1 MQPQHRPVTFLLHV
15 SGLAVRVAAGHGAGA
30 VGYGDRVARVQ
41 VTKFGA
47 VSVRVSDDPA
57 GDVARS
63 LAVRLRAAI
72 RRRGAA
78 SLAVSGGSAAPSML
92 AALVHED
99 LDWERLTVW
108 QVDERV
114 APDGHA
120 DRNATQLWFMP
131 SEMRLM
137 PVAGDDLAMAATR
150 YADSLPDRFDAVHLG
165 LGGDGHTASWPP
177 VPHPDATVVSSQ
189 NDVAM
194 VGDFN
199 GRGRMTL
206 TPRAVNH
213 ARSRLILATGKP
225 KAVMVKRWLDRD
237 RSIPVSHVRRS
248 ATTLFLDPPAASKL
262 SL

>member
-1 MQPQHRPVTFLLHV
+1 MAKRVKV
-15 SGLAVRVAAGHGAGA
+15 VR
-30 VGYGDRVARVQ
+30 YGS
-41 VTKFGA
+41 

-63 LAVRLRAAI
+63 LAVRLRGAI
-72 RRRGAA
+72 RRRGRA

-99 LDWERLTVW
+99 LDWDCLTVW

-114 APDGHA
+114 APDGHE
-120 DRNATQLWFMP
+120 DRNASQLWFMP
-131 SEMRLM
+131 TETMLM
-137 PVAGDDLAMAATR
+137 PVTGDDLGIAAMR
-150 YADSLPDRFDAVHLG
+150 YAETLPDRFDAVHLG
-165 LGGDGHTASWPP
+165 LGDDGHTASWPP
-177 VPHPDATVVSSQ
+177 VPHLGATVVSSP

-206 TPRAVNH
+206 TPGPVNH
-213 ARSRLILATGKP
+213 ARGRLILTTGKS
-225 KAVMVKRWLDRD
+225 KADMVGRWLERD

-248 ATTLFLDPPAASKL
+248 ATTLFVDPAAAAKL
-262 SL
+262 PG

>member
-1 MQPQHRPVTFLLHV
+1 MAKRVKV
-15 SGLAVRVAAGHGAGA
+15 VR
-30 VGYGDRVARVQ
+30 YGS
-41 VTKFGA
+41 

-63 LAVRLRAAI
+63 LAVRLRGAL
-72 RRRGAA
+72 RRRGRA

-99 LDWERLTVW
+99 LDWDCLTVW

-114 APDGHA
+114 APDGHE
-120 DRNATQLWFMP
+120 DRNASQLWFMP
-131 SEMRLM
+131 TGTMLM
-137 PVAGDDLAMAATR
+137 PVTGDDLGIAAMR
-150 YADSLPDRFDAVHLG
+150 YAETLPDRFDAVHLG
-165 LGGDGHTASWPP
+165 LGDDGHTASWPP
-177 VPHPDATVVSSQ
+177 VPHLGATVVSSP

-206 TPRAVNH
+206 TPGPVNH
-213 ARSRLILATGKP
+213 ARGRLILTTGKS
-225 KAVMVKRWLDRD
+225 KADMVGRWLERD

-248 ATTLFLDPPAASKL
+248 ATTLFIDPAAAAKL
-262 SL
+262 PR

>member
-1 MQPQHRPVTFLLHV
+1 MVRHV
-15 SGLAVRVAAGHGAGA
+15 KVVK
-30 VGYGDRVARVQ
+30 YGS
-41 VTKFGA
+41 

-63 LAVRLRAAI
+63 LAVRLRGAI
-72 RRRGAA
+72 RRRGSA
-78 SLAVSGGSAAPSML
+78 SLAVSGGSTAPSML

-114 APDGHA
+114 APDGHK

-131 SEMRLM
+131 TETKLM
-137 PVAGDDLAMAATR
+137 PVTGDDLAMAALR
-150 YADSLPDRFDAVHLG
+150 YAETLPDRFDAVHLG
-165 LGGDGHTASWPP
+165 LGDDGHTASWPP
-177 VPHPDATVVSSQ
+177 VPHPGATVVSSP

-206 TPRAVNH
+206 TPGPVNH
-213 ARSRLILATGKP
+213 ARGRLILTTGKS
-225 KAVMVKRWLDRD
+225 KANMVRRWLERD
-237 RSIPVSHVRRS
+237 RSIPISHVRRS
-248 ATTLFLDPPAASKL
+248 ATTLFVDPGAAARL
-262 SL
+262 PG

>member
-1 MQPQHRPVTFLLHV
+1 MVRHV
-15 SGLAVRVAAGHGAGA
+15 KVVK
-30 VGYGDRVARVQ
+30 YGS
-41 VTKFGA
+41 

-63 LAVRLRAAI
+63 LAVRLRGAI
-72 RRRGAA
+72 RRRGSA
-78 SLAVSGGSAAPSML
+78 SLAVSGGSTAPSML

-114 APDGHA
+114 APDGHK

-131 SEMRLM
+131 TETKLM
-137 PVAGDDLAMAATR
+137 PVTGDDLAMAAMR
-150 YADSLPDRFDAVHLG
+150 YAETLPDRFDAVHLG
-165 LGGDGHTASWPP
+165 LGDDGHTASWPP
-177 VPHPDATVVSSQ
+177 VPHPGATVVSSP

-206 TPRAVNH
+206 TPGPVNH
-213 ARSRLILATGKP
+213 ARGRLILTTGKS
-225 KAVMVKRWLDRD
+225 KANMVRRWLERD
-237 RSIPVSHVRRS
+237 RSIPISHVRRS
-248 ATTLFLDPPAASKL
+248 ATTLFVDPGAAARL
-262 SL
+262 PG

>member
-1 MQPQHRPVTFLLHV
+1 M
-15 SGLAVRVAAGHGAGA
+15 
-30 VGYGDRVARVQ
+30 
-41 VTKFGA
+41 
-47 VSVRVSDDPA
+47 RVSDDPA

-72 RRRGAA
+72 RRRGSA
-78 SLAVSGGSAAPSML
+78 SLAVSGGSTAPSML

-99 LDWERLTVW
+99 LDWNRLTTW

-120 DRNATQLWFMP
+120 DRNASQLWFLP
-131 SEMRLM
+131 SRTELM

-177 VPHPDATVVSSQ
+177 APHPDSVVVSSA

-206 TPRAVNH
+206 TPAPINH
-213 ARSRLILATGKP
+213 ARSRLILTAGKA
-225 KAVMVKRWLDRD
+225 KADMVRRWLDRD

-248 ATTLFLDPPAASKL
+248 STTLFLDAAAASKL

>member
-1 MQPQHRPVTFLLHV
+1 
-15 SGLAVRVAAGHGAGA
+15 
-30 VGYGDRVARVQ
+30 VGYGVAVARVQ
-41 VTKFGA
+41 VAKFGA

-78 SLAVSGGSAAPSML
+78 SLAVSGGSTAPSML

-99 LDWERLTVW
+99 LDWEHLTVW

-120 DRNATQLWFMP
+120 DRNASQLWFVP
-131 SEMRLM
+131 SETRLM
-137 PVAGDDLAMAATR
+137 PVAGDDLAMAAAR
-150 YADSLPDRFDAVHLG
+150 YADSLPARFDAVHLG
-165 LGGDGHTASWPP
+165 LGADGHTASWPP
-177 VPHPDATVVSSQ
+177 APHPGATVVSSP

-206 TPRAVNH
+206 TPRPVNH
-213 ARSRLILATGKP
+213 ARSRLILTTGKS
-225 KAVMVKRWLDRD
+225 KAEMVRRWLDRD

-248 ATTLFLDPPAASKL
+248 ATTLFLDSPAASKL

>member
-1 MQPQHRPVTFLLHV
+1 MAKRVKV
-15 SGLAVRVAAGHGAGA
+15 VR
-30 VGYGDRVARVQ
+30 YGS
-41 VTKFGA
+41 

-63 LAVRLRAAI
+63 LAVRLRGAI
-72 RRRGAA
+72 RRRGRA

-99 LDWERLTVW
+99 LDWDCLTVW

-114 APDGHA
+114 APDGHE
-120 DRNATQLWFMP
+120 DRNASQLWFMP
-131 SEMRLM
+131 TGTMLM
-137 PVAGDDLAMAATR
+137 PVTGDDLGIAAMR
-150 YADSLPDRFDAVHLG
+150 YAETLPDRFDAVHLG
-165 LGGDGHTASWPP
+165 LGDDGHTASWPP
-177 VPHPDATVVSSQ
+177 VPHLGATVVSSP

-206 TPRAVNH
+206 TPEPVNRA
-213 ARSRLILATGKP
+213 RGRLILTTGKS
-225 KAVMVKRWLDRD
+225 KADMVRRWLERD

-248 ATTLFLDPPAASKL
+248 ATTLFIDPAAAAKL
-262 SL
+262 PR